1 MRAKQRG
8 LAEYFGHETQLLTC
22 GELKSQLSSDFYHRA
37 LLDPDS
43 AALHV
48 GK

>member
-1 MRAKQRG
+1 MRAKQRD
-8 LAEYFGHETQLLTC
+8 LAEYFGHETQLLTR
-22 GELKSQLSSDFYHRA
+22 GELKSELSSDLYHGA